1 MSREGLG
8 NRRVQRFP
16 LPIAIGP
23 FDRSGVKEKLLPGDE
38 AACPIPGISG
48 QGMAGCREM
57 DADLMS
63 RAGMGGR
70 FDQCM
75 RAEALEGPDRG
86 LGWGAAVA
94 TRITGGEGTDP
105 RMGLAMLADR
115 QVDPK
120 GRVQIAFDQA
130 VVGLLHPMFGETG
143 TKHRVGILCSR
154 GDQDARGPG
163 VEAMDQ
169 AAFAHPPA
177 CCTLRE
183 VLCQPSSDRRTL
195 SADEGD
201 AGQARWFCQSEIVAS
216 LGEEARRREVAGVR
230 SGIRPDRDPVAAAQ
244 QKRFGDSPAVDTAAT
259 HHASRRTPSE
269 ASGPGEENIEAHA
282 VVLLFDDDGELPG
295 LDRPNHPL
303 SLGAR
308 ALPVE
313 QERP

>member
-16 LPIAIGP
+16 VPIAIGP
-23 FDRSGVKEKLLPGDE
+23 FDRLGVKEKLLPGDE

-63 RAGMGGR
+63 RAGTRCR
-70 FDQCM
+70 FDQ
-75 RAEALEGPDRG
+75 RVRTEALEGPDRS
-86 LGWGAAVA
+86 LGRGAAVA
-94 TRITGGEGTDP
+94 TSIAGGESADP
-105 RMGLAMLADR
+105 RMGLAVLADR
-115 QVDPK
+115 QIDPK
-120 GRVQIAFDQA
+120 GRVQVAFDQA
-130 VVGLLHPMFGETG
+130 MVDLLHPMFGETG
-143 TKHRVGILCSR
+143 AKHRIGIICSR

-169 AAFAHPPA
+169 AAFARAPA
-177 CCTLRE
+177 CGTLRE
-183 VLCQPSSDRRTL
+183 VFCQPSGDRRAL

-201 AGQARWFCQSEIVAS
+201 AGQARWLCQAEKITF
-216 LGEEARRREVAGVR
+216 LGEEARRCEVAGVHV
-230 SGIRPDRDPVAAAQ
+230 GIRPDLDPVAAAQ
-244 QKRFGDSPAVDTAAT
+244 QKRFGYAPAIDTAAS
-259 HHASRRTPSE
+259 HHASRRASSE
-269 ASGPGEENIEAHA
+269 ASGPREENIEADA
-282 VVLLFDDDGELPG
+282 LVLSFDDEGKPPG
-295 LDRPNHPL
+295 LDRPSHPF